1 MTPAAMT
8 EERFHTL
15 AAAYGADTTRWP
27 AGERAAA
34 QAFVARNPQFV
45 EACLAAEQMLDAAL
59 ERYAPRDAS
68 ASLRARIISAAPH
81 ERAVA
86 AMWRWLTGAGLG
98 LGLAASCAA
107 GVAAGYTLGHP
118 TVARLMAPAEGD
130 VGELSALSDPP
141 RQPAGG

>member
-1 MTPAAMT
+1 MTPATMT

-15 AAAYGADTTRWP
+15 AAAYGADMTRWP

-34 QAFVARNPQFV
+34 QAFVSLNPQFV
-45 EACLAAEQMLDAAL
+45 EACLAAERLLDAAL

-68 ASLRARIISAAPH
+68 AALRARIIAAAPH

-118 TVARLMAPAEGD
+118 TVARLMAPAEAD
-130 VGELSALSDPP
+130 VGELSALAG
-141 RQPAGG
+141 PAAEPTGG

>member
-1 MTPAAMT
+1 VVIGGASGSG
-8 EERFHTL
+8 
-15 AAAYGADTTRWP
+15 AAAPPRKRADARRNEATLLD
-27 AGERAAA
+27 AAA

-98 LGLAASCAA
+98 LVLAASCAA